1 MDLYADLP
9 LAKGA
14 KASSALDADGKPKTA
29 LSSTNSVWASAP
41 LMVPQAAKN
50 KNSNR
55 PTSMTISST
64 SMLPSA
70 LAAGRGKSPT
80 LPAIS
85 LAFKPAS
92 VTRRTAAATQKK
104 TEEEKVRPMGS
115 GLGYVAATEV
125 KVTTV
130 QQREKEDVAA
140 GANSAGGHFF
150 QATYRDEYHP
160 ARPNS
165 YEVYCKERLEKKKLD
180 EVKRELSRRQR
191 EQEREGKL
199 EREKLAKDLAEG
211 RAPAMKLPA
220 PAGRGRGMTMPA
232 WMRKKIEDNAAAAQP
247 ESERDVDRERRSI
260 SVELNAAPTDGQ
272 FEDAAESRGAEL
284 NPQRRG
290 DHQNRD
296 RASSGRQQAHTPVL
310 DEFGREIRH
319 EPKRTHVDQRSDD
332 HKDRRSSSS
341 NYCDQDTGRDKGAET
356 HSSSEKRR
364 RTSGWDRRSPVKAS
378 LSTRV
383 VLLKNMVGPGEV
395 DDELQDEVKGE
406 CAETY
411 GPVTKCMIYEVAE
424 RVPPEEAVRIFVQ
437 FRNAGDATK
446 ALTGLNG
453 RFFGGRK
460 VQAVYYDEGKFERM
474 NLTSQ

>member
-115 GLGYVAATEV
+115 GLGYVAATER
-125 KVTTV
+125 K
-130 QQREKEDVAA
+130 KEDVAA

-232 WMRKKIEDNAAAAQP
+232 WMRKKMF
-247 ESERDVDRERRSI
+247 V
-260 SVELNAAPTDGQ
+260 
-272 FEDAAESRGAEL
+272 F
-284 NPQRRG
+284 
-290 DHQNRD
+290 
-296 RASSGRQQAHTPVL
+296 
-310 DEFGREIRH
+310 
-319 EPKRTHVDQRSDD
+319 
-332 HKDRRSSSS
+332 
-341 NYCDQDTGRDKGAET
+341 
-356 HSSSEKRR
+356 
-364 RTSGWDRRSPVKAS
+364 
-378 LSTRV
+378 
-383 VLLKNMVGPGEV
+383 NMVGPGEV

-446 ALTGLNG
+446 
-453 RFFGGRK
+453 GRK